1 MARWAIGDVQGCAT
15 ELREL
20 VRALRFRADR
30 DQLWFV
36 GDLVNRGPASLD
48 VLRYVRSLADN
59 AVVVLGNHD
68 LHLLAV
74 ALGGQRDLK
83 RGDTLDDILAAPD
96 RDALLDWL
104 RTRPLAHYDAQH
116 GQLMIHAGLLP
127 QWSVPLAVQLA
138 GEVGQALRDDPQRLL
153 ENMYGNQ
160 PDHWDHGLRGM
171 ARLRCAINALTRL
184 RWCTRS
190 GVMDLKRKHAPGRDE
205 RDYLPW
211 FRVPGRASAGTPIV
225 FGHWSTL
232 GFVAES
238 DVVALDT
245 GCVWGGSLTAYN
257 LERRERIS
265 LPCAGY
271 QDVGGD

>member
-1 MARWAIGDVQGCAT
+1 MARWAIGDVQGCAA

-20 VRALRFRADR
+20 LRALRFRADR

-48 VLRYVRSLADN
+48 VLRYVRSLGDN
-59 AVVVLGNHD
+59 AIVVLGNHD

-74 ALGGQRDLK
+74 ALGGKRDLK

-104 RTRPLAHYDAQH
+104 RTRPLAHFDAQH

-127 QWSVPLAVQLA
+127 QWSVSLAVQLA

-153 ENMYGNQ
+153 ANMYGNH
-160 PDHWDHGLRGM
+160 PDHWDDGLSGM

-232 GFVAES
+232 GFLAEA

-245 GCVWGGSLTAYN
+245 GCVWGGSLTAWN

-271 QDVGGD
+271 QEVGGD

>member
-20 VRALRFRADR
+20 VRQLRFRADR

-36 GDLVNRGPASLD
+36 GDLVNRGPGSLE
-48 VLRYVRSLADN
+48 VLRWVRALGDN

-74 ALGGQRDLK
+74 ALGGQRELR

-96 RDALLDWL
+96 RDLLLDWL
-104 RTRPLAHYDAQH
+104 RTRPLAHFDSDH
-116 GQLMIHAGLLP
+116 GELMIHAGLLP
-127 QWSVPLAVQLA
+127 QWSVPQALRLA
-138 GEVGQALRDDPQRLL
+138 GEVERALRDDPQRLL
-153 ENMYGNQ
+153 ANMYGNQ
-160 PDHWDHGLRGM
+160 PDHWDDDLRGL

-190 GVMDLKRKHAPGRDE
+190 GVMDLKRKQAPGRDE

-232 GFVAES
+232 GFLAEA
-238 DVVALDT
+238 DIVALDT
-245 GCVWGGSLTAYN
+245 GCVWGGSLTAWQ
-257 LERRERIS
+257 LERRERVS
-265 LPCAGY
+265 LPCTGY